1 MVGQAVTP
9 GQELEDGANIF
20 ETDVIEEQIVP
31 AGTTLLSVPPA
42 GKHRLV
48 EDGAVM
54 TAFPGI
60 APGITPR
67 VFKLLHTAT
76 VTDSVIVFVSGTTS
90 NCLEVFCTSCTTT
103 GSSLSLK

>member
-1 MVGQAVTP
+1 MVGKEFTP

-20 ETDVIEEQIVP
+20 ETKVIEGQIVP

-42 GKHRLV
+42 GNLRPI
-48 EDGAVM
+48 EDGAVT

-67 VFKLLHTAT
+67 VFKLLDTTAL
-76 VTDSVIVFVSGTTS
+76 I
-90 NCLEVFCTSCTTT
+90 L
-103 GSSLSLK
+103 